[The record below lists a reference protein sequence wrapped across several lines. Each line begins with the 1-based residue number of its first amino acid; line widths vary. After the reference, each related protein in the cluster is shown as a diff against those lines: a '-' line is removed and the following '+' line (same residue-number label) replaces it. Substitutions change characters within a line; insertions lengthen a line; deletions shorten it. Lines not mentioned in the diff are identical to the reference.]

1 MKTSITTKRETDSSV
16 EARNEELKKLKRE
29 LFLLMLKKAKLKED
43 DIIDML
49 TSLWISQHLDM
60 LTEEELKPYKKYL
73 LL

>member
-16 EARNEELKKLKRE
+16 EARNEELKKLKRK